1 MAQSDLGSTVVHEQ
15 GHQGREHLFRD
26 RQSDRSNVLC
36 VRSTFFVH
44 VLPRGPSSDI
54 FDHFAVQM

>member
-44 VLPRGPSSDI
+44 VLPRGPS
-54 FDHFAVQM
+54 